1 MASIDFAQRTTLG
14 RPPRRLVR
22 ESAPGILLFATA
34 VAFHLAILFNL
45 LPA

>member
-1 MASIDFAQRTTLG
+1 MASIDFAQRTTLA
-14 RPPRRLVR
+14 RPARRFVR
-22 ESAPGILLFATA
+22 ERAPGMLLFATA